1 MAEMKRVV
9 HASEGE
15 KHSFDWGSI
24 TWLHSGAFS
33 GSEELTVGEVVI
45 RAGCS
50 NPMHIHANCEEALY
64 LLEGELEHTCGD
76 EPDYR
81 LKPGSAIV
89 VPRGVRHNARCISD
103 RDARMIVAYS
113 SPAREM
119 QGE

>member
-64 LLEGELEHTCGD
+64 RGD